1 MNHTQLAEALFDA
14 LEKGDADAVRA
25 VCAAD
30 LAASQNGGAAMDLDG
45 LVRFARAVKGI
56 VPDFRYADARRVAT
70 ASGFVEEH
78 RVCGTLPDGSSLDV
92 AVCVVADVRG
102 GKVVALRE
110 YLDTAAATTLLRA
123 LSRR

>member
-1 MNHTQLAEALFDA
+1 MNNTQLAEALFDA
-14 LEKGDADAVRA
+14 LENGDADAVRA
-25 VCAAD
+25 ICAHD
-30 LAASQNGGAAMDLDG
+30 LAASQNGRTPMNVDG
-45 LVRFARAVKGI
+45 LLRFAQAVKRV
-56 VPDFRYADARRVAT
+56 VPDFRYADARRAAT

-78 RVCGTLPDGSSLDV
+78 RVCGTLPDGSALDV
-92 AVCVVADVRG
+92 AVCVVADVHA

>member
-1 MNHTQLAEALFDA
+1 MSNTLLAEKLFDA

-25 VCAAD
+25 ICTAD
-30 LAASQNGGAAMDLDG
+30 LAASQNGGASMDLDG
-45 LVRFARAVKGI
+45 LVRFARAVKRV
-56 VPDFRYADARRVAT
+56 VPDFRYVDARRAAT
-70 ASGFVEEH
+70 ESGFVEEH
-78 RVCGTLPDGSSLDV
+78 RVCGTLPDESKLDV

-110 YLDTAAATTLLRA
+110 YLDTAAARALLRA